1 MRLLTALWLLC
12 CLPSAAQTKK
22 ATVSG
27 IITNEEGYR
36 ISGASVTILGKK
48 NGVSSSDSGTFSI
61 QIPSNTAI
69 ALVFSHTGYES
80 LQKNFFTHA
89 GEQEFISVRLKPVNT
104 TLDEVLITDTREQ
117 KENSLIKIDPR
128 NATLLPGPT
137 SGVEGLIKTLV
148 GSNNELT
155 SQYNVRGGNFDE
167 NLVYINDFE
176 VFRPYL
182 VSSGQQEGL
191 SIINPEMTRS
201 VLFYTGGF
209 QARYGDKLSSVL
221 DIQYKRPSRPGGT
234 VYAGLLEQGL
244 HLEGVSKHKRLSY
257 IVGARNKSN
266 RNVLSSQPTAG
277 AYIPSSSDI
286 QAYLTYKI
294 NNRLQVDALGIY
306 SQARFTFFPESV
318 KKTASVFSPLYS
330 ANLGLDVFF
339 EGQERDR
346 YTTAM
351 LGSTVTYQVNDS
363 LQLKWLVSR
372 FENREQENF
381 DIGGAYLF
389 GDRNFD
395 NTSSSFGLI
404 TNPLGSGYYQDYARN
419 QLKIISWNIG
429 HRGVLEKEKHYLQ
442 WGVNVEQM
450 QINDRLL
457 QWQYQDSAGYNIPYT
472 PGNVDFIYSV
482 NSRADLKVMRYTAFI
497 QDNVVFH
504 KKNMD
509 ISLQGGIRFNYNNL
523 NNELLVSPRVQVSIK
538 PAWKQNIVF
547 KGATGIYQQPP
558 FYRELRDYNG
568 ILNTKVKAQKS
579 WQIVTGVDYS
589 FTGPGKRPMRLTA
602 EAFYKLLW
610 DVVPYDID
618 NVKIRY
624 LGKNNATAY
633 ARGMEFRLFGELV
646 EGAESWISLGIMRT
660 RENLF
665 ADYYQKYYNA
675 AGELITAST
684 VDKVVTDSARQYIG
698 PLRRPSDRLITL
710 GLFLQDYLTTNKNFK
725 VHLNLLYGSNMSY
738 NIPNN
743 PRFRSGL
750 TIEPYIRADIGFS
763 AQLLK
768 EKSQRRRY
776 DPMRGIDNIWL
787 SLEIFN
793 VIDRAN
799 TISYQLIKDFSNT
812 TFAIPNRLTPR
823 LLNVKLLTRF

>member
-12 CLPSAAQTKK
+12 CLPTAAQTKK
-22 ATVSG
+22 AIVSG

-36 ISGASVTILGKK
+36 VAGASVTILGKK
-48 NGVSSSDSGTFSI
+48 NGVASTDSGTFSI
-61 QIPSNTAI
+61 QIPAKSAI

-80 LQKNFFTHA
+80 QQKNFFMNA
-89 GEQEFISVRLKPVNT
+89 GEQEFITIRLKSLSA
-104 TLDEVLITDTREQ
+104 TLEEVLVTDNRQ
-117 KENSLIKIDPR
+117 QNENSLVKINPR
-128 NATLLPGPT
+128 NAALMPGAT

-176 VFRPYL
+176 IFRPYL

-209 QARYGDKLSSVL
+209 QARYGDKMSSVL
-221 DIQYKRPSRPGGT
+221 DIQYKKPVRFGGT
-234 VYAGLLEQGL
+234 AYAGLLEQEF
-244 HLEGVSKHKRLSY
+244 HLEGISKNKKLTY
-257 IVGARNKSN
+257 IAGTRNKSN
-266 RNVLSSQPTAG
+266 RNLLSSQPTTG

-286 QAYLTYKI
+286 QAYFTYAVNKKV
-294 NNRLQVDALGIY
+294 QVDVLGIY
-306 SQARFTFFPESV
+306 SQARFTFFPETV

-330 ANLGLDVFF
+330 ANLGLDVYF

-351 LGSTVTYQVNDS
+351 AGTTLSYQVNDS

-372 FENREQENF
+372 FENQEQENF

-389 GDRNFD
+389 GDRSFD

-419 QLKIISWNIG
+419 KLKIVTWNIA

-442 WGVNVEQM
+442 WGLGVEHV
-450 QINDRLL
+450 QINDRLN

-472 PGNVDFIYSV
+472 PGNIDFMYSV
-482 NSRADLKVMRYTAFI
+482 NSRANLNVMRYSGFV

-509 ISLQGGIRFNYNNL
+509 IHLQGGIRFNYNNL
-523 NNELLVSPRVQVSIK
+523 NNEFLVSPRVQVSIK

-568 ILNTKVKAQKS
+568 VLNTDIKAQKS
-579 WQIVTGVDYS
+579 WQIVTGADYS
-589 FTGPGKRPMRLTA
+589 FTGPGKRPMRITA
-602 EAFYKLLW
+602 EAFYKLMW

-624 LGKNNATAY
+624 YGKNNATAY
-633 ARGMEFRLFGELV
+633 ARGVEFRLFGELV
-646 EGAESWISLGIMRT
+646 DGAESWISLGIMRT

-684 VDKVVTDSARQYIG
+684 TDKVVADSTRQYIG

-725 VHLNLLYGSNMSY
+725 VHLNVLYGSNMSY
-738 NIPNN
+738 SIPNN

-768 EKSQRRRY
+768 EKSKRRRY